1 MAHESDS
8 IDSANAACSGEI
20 SSSQETPE
28 HRYVEQVRA
37 MLLDAIECNSM
48 MELSDTF
55 AWGLAIIANR
65 CETEM
70 EVTGLIVQQLG
81 RHIFRVAE
89 QERAQAEAEES
100 RQKGEAFQ

>member
-1 MAHESDS
+1 MA
-8 IDSANAACSGEI
+8 CFGEI
-20 SSSQETPE
+20 ASSPETPE
-28 HRYVEQVRA
+28 DRYVRQVNA
-37 MLLDAIECNSM
+37 MRLDAIECNSM

-55 AWGLAIIANR
+55 AWGLAIIANQ

-89 QERAQAEAEES
+89 QERAQAEAEEA
-100 RQKGEAFQ
+100 RQTGGAFQ